1 MDVIERAAKMADEIR
16 KMVSETERLKNSKDV
31 VSSGKFGIKAEE
43 TEYWHYLED
52 LMIDEDKVKNFME
65 SMINERL
72 QSIEKELA
80 EYIGQNNNRGIPSK
94 GNISANEVDKK
105 EVKKSTSNK
114 PKQSRIGHARVDDL
128 NVDEVREF
136 YYREGETQ
144 KTTAK
149 HFNVGQNAIA
159 QFMKDNGI
167 NSKPG
172 GNQKLATQMAAE
184 KKRKETAKKM
194 EDATKHLDENEVF
207 NLIAKQGMTYKEVAD
222 HFGIDKKML
231 HRYCEEH
238 NIYNPSY
245 IRK

>member
-105 EVKKSTSNK
+105 EVKKITQDK
-114 PKQSRIGHARVDDL
+114 PMQARIGHTKVDDL

-149 HFNVGQNAIA
+149 HFNVGQNALA
-159 QFMKDNGI
+159 KFLADNGI
-167 NSKPG
+167 KSKPG
-172 GNQKLATQMAAE
+172 GNQRLATQRAAQ
-184 KKRKETAKKM
+184 KKREEMQKRM
-194 EDATKHLDENEVF
+194 EDATKNLDENEVF
-207 NLIAKQGMTYKEVAD
+207 DLIAKQGLTYKEVSERL
-222 HFGIDKKML
+222 GVDKKML

-245 IRK
+245 RR

>member
-1 MDVIERAAKMADEIR
+1 MNEVLQNAYKIADKINELGRKYERIEENI
-16 KMVSETERLKNSKDV
+16 
-31 VSSGKFGIKAEE
+31 
-43 TEYWHYLED
+43 
-52 LMIDEDKVKNFME
+52 DKVEKGTLMLTVDGYNYKLDNLDIESQALIEIIME
-65 SMINERL
+65 SLKKQQENTISEL
-72 QSIEKELA
+72 KAITQKEA
-80 EYIGQNNNRGIPSK
+80 HKE
-94 GNISANEVDKK
+94 K

-114 PKQSRIGHARVDDL
+114 TKQARIGHVRVDKL

-149 HFNVGQNAIA
+149 HFNVGHNAMA

-167 NSKPG
+167 NSKPS
-172 GNQKLATQMAAE
+172 GNQKLATQMAAK
-184 KKRKETAKKM
+184 KKREEMQKKM
-194 EDATKHLDENEVF
+194 EESTKHLDENEVF
-207 NLIAKQGMTYKEVAD
+207 NLIAKQCMTYKEVAD

-245 IRK
+245 INK

>member
-1 MDVIERAAKMADEIR
+1 MLFRSKCTQSCNRAGINDELNNVIVNKDSTINTLQDSITVLNTTIKVYEEKVSGLSQSLTIQSEAAKR
-16 KMVSETERLKNSKDV
+16 
-31 VSSGKFGIKAEE
+31 
-43 TEYWHYLED
+43 
-52 LMIDEDKVKNFME
+52 
-65 SMINERL
+65 
-72 QSIEKELA
+72 
-80 EYIGQNNNRGIPSK
+80 
-94 GNISANEVDKK
+94 IS
-105 EVKKSTSNK
+105 EVKKNISNK
-114 PKQSRIGHARVDDL
+114 PKQSRIGHVRVDEL
-128 NVDEVREF
+128 NVDDVREF

-149 HFNVGQNAIA
+149 HFNVGYNAMA

-222 HFGIDKKML
+222 HFGIDKRML

-245 IRK
+245 IKK

>member
-105 EVKKSTSNK
+105 EVKKST
-114 PKQSRIGHARVDDL
+114 
-128 NVDEVREF
+128 
-136 YYREGETQ
+136 
-144 KTTAK
+144 
-149 HFNVGQNAIA
+149 
-159 QFMKDNGI
+159 
-167 NSKPG
+167 
-172 GNQKLATQMAAE
+172 
-184 KKRKETAKKM
+184 
-194 EDATKHLDENEVF
+194 
-207 NLIAKQGMTYKEVAD
+207 
-222 HFGIDKKML
+222 
-231 HRYCEEH
+231 
-238 NIYNPSY
+238 
-245 IRK
+245 

>member
-1 MDVIERAAKMADEIR
+1 MNEVLQNAYKIADKINELGRKYERIEENI
-16 KMVSETERLKNSKDV
+16 
-31 VSSGKFGIKAEE
+31 
-43 TEYWHYLED
+43 
-52 LMIDEDKVKNFME
+52 DKVEKGTLMLTVDGYNYKLDNLDIESHILIESIME
-65 SMINERL
+65 SL
-72 QSIEKELA
+72 KKQKE
-80 EYIGQNNNRGIPSK
+80 NT
-94 GNISANEVDKK
+94 ISELKAITQKEVHKEK
-105 EVKKSTSNK
+105 EVKKSISNK
-114 PKQSRIGHARVDDL
+114 QKQARIGHARVDDL

-149 HFNVGQNAIA
+149 HFNVGYNAMA

-172 GNQKLATQMAAE
+172 GNQKLATQMAAK
-184 KKRKETAKKM
+184 KKREEMQKKI
-194 EDATKHLDENEVF
+194 DNATRNLDENEVF
-207 NLIAKQGMTYKEVAD
+207 DMIAKQGMTYKEVAD